1 VIDWEYNE
9 DGELLWA
16 VVKDERCPRDKPTQ
30 ARGLKVFTWTV
41 YTPEGWTKYVWKQKK
56 PGVMWTKDEE
66 TDSETEGTHSFGV
79 VPLEELGLPEGFYI
93 LGKTQ
98 DHLIESYNARCAKSW
113 GMYTGLFAMPVHKK
127 CRRSRADTQINQAK
141 VGYGY
146 GIEIGE
152 KEDLY
157 LLEPTGASFGSATEH
172 IAELKD
178 ELYRVVHQMA
188 LSADNSAGAMK
199 RSGDS
204 KAQDKEASEIVLQAL
219 SEIDA
224 PSRERKL
231 EMIAAARRREHR
243 VGRSRRSRSS
253 RCSRA
258 GRSSKRASSP
268 APLA

>member
-1 VIDWEYNE
+1 VIDWEYDD

-16 VVKDERCPRDKPTQ
+16 VVKDERSPRDKPTE

-41 YTPEGWTKYVWKQKK
+41 YTPDGWTKYVWKQKK

-66 TDSETEGTHSFGV
+66 TDSETEGSIPSAWCRSRNSDCPKASTSSARRRPPHRELQRALREVLGHVHRALRHAGPQEDPEGSTAATPDQPARVGAGTASRSGRRKTSTCLEPSGAAFGV
-79 VPLEELGLPEGFYI
+79 
-93 LGKTQ
+93 
-98 DHLIESYNARCAKSW
+98 
-113 GMYTGLFAMPVHKK
+113 
-127 CRRSRADTQINQAK
+127 
-141 VGYGY
+141 
-146 GIEIGE
+146 
-152 KEDLY
+152 
-157 LLEPTGASFGSATEH
+157 ATEH

-204 KAQDKEASEIVLQAL
+204 KAQDKQATEIVLKAL

-231 EMIAAARRREHR
+231 EMIAAARRREIEWD
-243 VGRSRRSRSS
+243 VMPVEKFTLESSGRSS
-253 RCSRA
+253 R
-258 GRSSKRASSP
+258 RASSP
-268 APLA
+268 APPA